1 MNELILA
8 NGHEIS
14 STSLKLKS
22 IGSNYTEIILTS
34 CSLTPDTTHL
44 ELLEVISPTDR
55 ENFLLYQYFE
65 ECAVRATK
73 AQLELFINNISDFTL
88 ISRKYTSTITDD
100 PKIYSK
106 FIISTL

>member
-8 NGHEIS
+8 NGEEIT
-14 STSLKLKS
+14 STELKLNT
-22 IGSNYTEIILTS
+22 IGSHYTEIRLKS

-44 ELLEVISPTDR
+44 KLLEIITPTDR
-55 ENFLLYQYFE
+55 ENFLHYQYFE

-73 AQLELFINNISDFTL
+73 AQLELFIQNISDFIL
-88 ISRKYTSTITDD
+88 ISRYYTSVITDD